1 MKRLAVLS
9 FALVGLFAFA
19 EDAVPTESW
28 LLQILTFVSTV
39 KGLST
44 VALAA
49 GITQLVMVF
58 FKTPL
63 AGFAGKY
70 KLLLVS
76 ALTPV
81 SLLLAA
87 MATGVSLKGAIGQA
101 PVIAAL
107 QVFLHQ
113 AIKQFTESEQ
123 PQPL

>member
-1 MKRLAVLS
+1 MKRLAILS
-9 FALVGLFAFA
+9 LSLIGLYAFA
-19 EDAVPTESW
+19 DEVVATESW
-28 LLQILTFVSTV
+28 LLQILTFVSTM

-76 ALTPV
+76 ALTPIA
-81 SLLLAA
+81 LLLAA
-87 MATGVSLKGAIGQA
+87 MATGVSLKGALGQA
-101 PVIAAL
+101 PVITAI
-107 QVFLHQ
+107 QVLVHQ
-113 AIKQFTESEQ
+113 ILKQFTESEQ